1 MTRSCFL
8 VFYIYLDFITY
19 FSYFTQLLFKTTIAK
34 SKSCQKK
41 KNYENTMFISLKLLN
56 VNIKVL
62 IKLFVYFINT
72 LYFISLVSSFY

>member
-41 KNYENTMFISLKLLN
+41 KTMKTPC
-56 VNIKVL
+56 
-62 IKLFVYFINT
+62 LF
-72 LYFISLVSSFY
+72 L